1 MYLYYSRD
9 TGISN
14 FVTLKGKTKKVKKKV
29 EEKRAKNN
37 AHKNQEFC
45 KKLNFLQHFSVIPPA

>member
-14 FVTLKGKTKKVKKKV
+14 FVTLKGKTKKVKKKSKKK
-29 EEKRAKNN
+29 EQRITPTKIKNFV
-37 AHKNQEFC
+37 KN
-45 KKLNFLQHFSVIPPA
+45 